1 MLLKELHSVINA
13 FEVFCNDV
21 GHTSLLSLETIKQR
35 KNFIVSQISKMV
47 ELENTF
53 PFQSEAEEI
62 NYYRNERPK
71 LFQYGIYYERL
82 LDLESEK
89 PIGKERKYYKE
100 LETSLHD
107 DSKTI
112 VEELKYYRLDN
123 AEKDN
128 IWFVKKSEKCNIFAV
143 IKALYMLQK
152 YLDNKL
158 DSRQI
163 EDKIADFRKLEWTGL
178 QIEYVEELTSWKE
191 TKVINNGDV
200 TLKELHERFQLFF
213 EVNITDF
220 DGTSHDIMERQDPA
234 RFCNKKAKALQ
245 DKQKRHRNK
254 P

>member
-35 KNFIVSQISKMV
+35 KQR
-47 ELENTF
+47 L
-53 PFQSEAEEI
+53 
-62 NYYRNERPK
+62 NEV
-71 LFQYGIYYERL
+71 I
-82 LDLESEK
+82 LD
-89 PIGKERKYYKE
+89 GKYYKE
-100 LETSLHD
+100 LETRLHD

-112 VEELKYYRLDN
+112 VEELKYYRLDS